1 VRRAVR
7 CPEHPR
13 VAFVRA
19 RESSIR
25 GSEQGRQLTD
35 SDITPEARLR
45 IEAATEEYEMELRRQ
60 LDLSQKKSHSL
71 IEKRKRSFRDRMLE
85 NELADVG
92 LTDDQIHEEEG
103 KVVNINLWASLAV
116 TAALLVVVMA
126 AGDSVEAAS
135 AIISQFMAVNLSWFY
150 VLIGGGSV
158 MFLLYLAF
166 SRFGNVVLG
175 DPKGRPEFTTVS
187 WYAML
192 LSTGIGAGLMF
203 WGAAEPLQHYLRP
216 PNVEPRTAEAAREA
230 MIYACFHWGIHIW
243 AIFTLTAVSVA
254 YYGFRK
260 RKRYLMSST
269 LMDVSSRPGA
279 RKVFKVATDLVST
292 LAVIAGIC
300 ASLGMAVLQIGA
312 GIEHVFGVHAT
323 GTFGL
328 IAIMAAMT
336 VAFVGSTITGLKK
349 GIKTLALLNVGL
361 ALTVLLFVFAVG
373 PTRFILKLFVDTLG
387 QYVQHL
393 PELSFKVD
401 PFNSSYEQ
409 WMGHWTLFY
418 FAWVIAW
425 APFVGVFV
433 ARISRGRTLRELIIG
448 SLLLPTVMVVFWFA
462 AFGGTAL
469 HLEHIQQANIGE
481 TILSDVPVGLFV
493 LFEQLPLSRI
503 ASIVSILLL
512 FLFLVTS
519 ADSATFVVSMMT
531 SHGDLEP
538 QLSRKIIW
546 GVVISVLTVSLVL
559 GGGLS
564 ALQAA
569 TLVFAFPFALVLI
582 LAAIS
587 MAFRLSIQ
595 VKTRRT

>member
-1 VRRAVR
+1 M
-7 CPEHPR
+7 
-13 VAFVRA
+13 
-19 RESSIR
+19 SD
-25 GSEQGRQLTD
+25 SELSPD
-35 SDITPEARLR
+35 VRLR

-71 IEKRKRSFRDRMLE
+71 IEKHKRTFRERLLE
-85 NELADVG
+85 NELADVERS
-92 LTDDQIHEEEG
+92 DQEIQEEEG
-103 KVVNINLWASLAV
+103 TIVNFNLWGSLVV
-116 TAALLVVVMA
+116 TALLLALVFI

-135 AIISQFMAVNLSWFY
+135 EDIASFMARNLSWFY
-150 VLIGGGSV
+150 VLVGSGCV
-158 MFLLYLAF
+158 FFLLYLAF

-175 DPKGRPEFTTVS
+175 DPQGRPEFSTLS

-192 LSTGIGAGLMF
+192 LSTGLGSGLMF

-216 PNVEPRTAEAAREA
+216 PNADPRTVAAAKEA
-230 MIYACFHWGIHIW
+230 MVYTVFHWGFHIW
-243 AIFTLTAVSVA
+243 AIFTVCAVSVA

-269 LMDVSSRPGA
+269 IMDVGASRTV
-279 RKVFKVATDLVST
+279 RRVLKVATDLVST

-323 GTFGL
+323 GTWGL
-328 IAIMAAMT
+328 IAIMLAMT
-336 VAFVGSTITGLKK
+336 AAFVGSTIAGLEK

-361 ALTVLLFVFAVG
+361 ALVVLVFVFVSG
-373 PTRFILKLFVDTLG
+373 PSRFILKLFVDTIG
-387 QYVQHL
+387 QYAQHL
-393 PELSFKVD
+393 PMLSFKVD
-401 PFNSSYEQ
+401 PFNTVYEE
-409 WMGHWTLFY
+409 WMSDWTLFY
-418 FAWVIAW
+418 FSWVIAW

-433 ARISRGRTLRELIIG
+433 ARISRGRTVRELVVG
-448 SLLLPTVMVVFWFA
+448 SLLLPTVMVIFWFA

-469 HLEHIQQANIGE
+469 HLEHIQGVEIGE
-481 TILSDVPVGLFV
+481 TILNDIPVGLFI
-493 LFEQLPLSRI
+493 LFEHLPMTEV
-503 ASIVSILLL
+503 ASIVSVLLL

-538 QLSRKIIW
+538 QLSRKLIW
-546 GVVISVLTVSLVL
+546 GATISVLTVSLVI

-569 TLVFAFPFALVLI
+569 TLLFAFPFALVLI
-582 LAAIS
+582 FAAIS
-587 MAFRLSIQ
+587 MTFRLAIQ
-595 VKTRRT
+595 VKTKRT